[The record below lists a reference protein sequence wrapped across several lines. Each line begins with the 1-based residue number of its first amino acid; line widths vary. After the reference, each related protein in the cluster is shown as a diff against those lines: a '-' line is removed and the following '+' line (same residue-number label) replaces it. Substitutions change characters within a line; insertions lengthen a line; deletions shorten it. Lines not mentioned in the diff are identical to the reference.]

1 MPHRHT
7 GKTLATRAPRRRA
20 AAGAVP
26 RLSSPGIY
34 HIKITKSVFAMGNY
48 GIFVGYV
55 VYTLVYLI
63 SRNVYLMY
71 KKCINGDNK
80 VYPHRRIGTGI
91 YWVYAEE
98 LIGYTRYRLTRWIS
112 MG

>member
-1 MPHRHT
+1 
-7 GKTLATRAPRRRA
+7 
-20 AAGAVP
+20 
-26 RLSSPGIY
+26 
-34 HIKITKSVFAMGNY
+34 MGNY
-48 GIFVGYV
+48 GISVGYL

-71 KKCINGDNK
+71 KQSCINGDNK
-80 VYPHRRIGTGI
+80 VYPLFKLTHCRIGTGI

-98 LIGYTRYRLTRWIS
+98 LMGYTRYRLTRWIS